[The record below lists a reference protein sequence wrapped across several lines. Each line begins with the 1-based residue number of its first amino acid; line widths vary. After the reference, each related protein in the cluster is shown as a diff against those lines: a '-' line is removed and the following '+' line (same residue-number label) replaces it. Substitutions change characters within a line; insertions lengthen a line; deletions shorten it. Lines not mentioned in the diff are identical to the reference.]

1 MPIVARRMLQASV
14 LSVAMVATA
23 GIPTAALATPLEA
36 AKAGA
41 NQPARGVIVMLRNQ
55 HTDLSITRSA
65 SSPRAKAAKADQ
77 APLIA
82 QAKKDGAKDL
92 RGFTSVNAFAAT
104 ATPAQVAALTAD
116 PSVAAVYPDL
126 PITKAPAPAE
136 ATAKAAGGTSSSAA
150 ATTPAGICP
159 TDPTK
164 PLLEPEALQTTN
176 TAFSNPATPQAQS
189 LVTGAGVKVAFLAD
203 GVDTNNADFIR
214 ADGSKVF
221 VDYQDFTGEG
231 RDASSDAAEAFGDA
245 SSIAAQ
251 GRQVYDLA
259 DYVNPA
265 HPLPAGCNITV
276 RGIAPGASLV
286 GLKVFGEA
294 PTAPTSRF
302 IGALDYAVNVAGVD
316 VINESFGGNPFN
328 DLGNDPISLADNA
341 AVDAGVTVVASSG
354 DAGTTNTIGSPASSA
369 KVISVAATTTFRSYQ
384 QEGYAGVGFSNGTWA
399 NGNISGLSSGGT
411 TQQGRVPDLAAP
423 GDLGW
428 ALCSTNTDVY
438 EGCLNDKSE
447 PSPIINFGGTSQS
460 SPFTAGGAALVIQAY
475 KQTHKGVRPSP
486 SVVKRL
492 LTSTATDLGHPA
504 YEQGAGQLN
513 TLAAVKAAESYQDAH
528 GKPKSAGANLVVSK
542 TQLAVAGQPGK
553 TVKST
558 LSVVN
563 FGASSQKVTL
573 STRTL
578 GKVLADTK
586 GSVSLNTAT
595 APTFNDSLG
604 TVRSYVK
611 KAFAVKAGADRL
623 DVSMALAAPDGFAA
637 RIILIDPK
645 GTYRAFSIPQGV
657 GNYGHVDVRYPIA
670 GTWSAYFALSQA
682 SAFNGKIQY
691 EVKTSKFTTFGT
703 VSPASVTLKAGES
716 KTITVST
723 KLPKNPGDV
732 SASVQIKGAATTSV
746 PLTARTLIPTTA
758 KSNTFTG
765 VLTGGNGRGT
775 LGSSDAYYLDVPKGK
790 KDLGISLKLADPGV
804 VYFGVLTS
812 PEGQVYS
819 FQSNEYADAAGNAAM
834 TPALQLYR
842 RNPQAGR
849 WLLSLVFTNP
859 ISGLATQQ
867 KFTGA
872 LAFNTV
878 SVTAKL
884 PVKTTKLKA
893 GVATTISVKVKN
905 TGAQPLTYF
914 ADGRLGTTGTIPLA
928 ELSGNSTNIP
938 LPVPAGIN
946 PEYLV
951 PTETNQVTFTATG
964 TVPVNYDVFYNTSEP
979 ELYSSAV
986 GNTATVKAS
995 APQISPGLWFGD
1007 IGQPGPF
1014 DTTAPTGTVSVT
1026 ASVHGRLFD
1035 PALTSSTGDFWQ
1047 LGTDPGTNAAL
1058 AAAAKAKTGP
1068 IARTGIVP
1076 AVKGTSTKSTAAAAA
1091 AATGPLILAPGKS
1104 GTIKVTITPTAKKG
1118 SAVSGHLFIDTFNQV
1133 TFAGDELIDLP
1144 YAYTVS

>member
-1 MPIVARRMLQASV
+1 MLQASV

-23 GIPTAALATPLEA
+23 SIPTAALATPSEA
-36 AKAGA
+36 AQTGA
-41 NQPARGVIVMLRNQ
+41 KQPARGVIVMLRNQ
-55 HTDLSITRSA
+55 HQNLSITRSA
-65 SSPRAKAAKADQ
+65 SSPRALAAKADQ

-82 QAKKDGAKDL
+82 QAKKDGVTGL

-104 ATPAQVAALTAD
+104 ATPAQVATLTAD
-116 PSVAAVYPDL
+116 PAVAAVYPDL
-126 PITKAPAPAE
+126 PITQTASTVE
-136 ATAKAAGGTSSSAA
+136 AAAKAAGGTSTSAA
-150 ATTPAGICP
+150 ATIPAGICP
-159 TDPTK
+159 TDPAK
-164 PLLEPEALQTTN
+164 PLLEPEALQTTH
-176 TAFSNPATPQAQS
+176 TAYSNPATAQAQS

-203 GVDTNNADFIR
+203 GVDTTDPDFIR
-214 ADGSKVF
+214 ADGTPVF

-231 RDASSDAAEAFGDA
+231 KDAPSDAAEAFGDA

-251 GRQVYDLA
+251 GRQVYDLS

-265 HPLPAGCNITV
+265 HPLPTGCTITV

-286 GLKVFGEA
+286 GLKVFGSA

-328 DLGNDPISLADNA
+328 DLGNDPISLADDA

-354 DAGTTNTIGSPASSA
+354 DAGTTGTIGSPASSS
-369 KVISVAATTTFRSYQ
+369 KVIGVAATTTFRSYQ

-399 NGNISGLSSGGT
+399 DGNISGLSSGGT

-428 ALCSTNTDVY
+428 ALCSENTDVY
-438 EGCLNDKSE
+438 EGCTNDKSE

-460 SPFTAGGAALVIQAY
+460 SPFTAGGAALVIEAY
-475 KQTHKGVRPSP
+475 KKTHKGVRPAP
-486 SVVKRL
+486 SLVKRF

-513 TLAAVKAAESYQDAH
+513 TLAAVQAAESYKDTH
-528 GKPKSAGANLVVSK
+528 GSPKAVGTSLVVNK

-558 LSVVN
+558 LSVTNVS
-563 FGASSQKVTL
+563 GSTRKVAV

-578 GKVLADTK
+578 GKTLADTK

-595 APTFNDSLG
+595 APTFLDSLG

-611 KAFAVKAGADRL
+611 KTFAVKSGASRL
-623 DVSMALAAPDGFAA
+623 DVSMALAAPDGYAA

-670 GTWSAYFALSQA
+670 GTWSAYFALSKA

-691 EVKTSKFTTFGT
+691 EVKTSKFTTFGS
-703 VSPASVTLKAGES
+703 VSPTSVTLKAGET
-716 KTITVST
+716 KTVTVST

-732 SASVQIKGAATTSV
+732 SASVQLSGAAVTSV

-758 KSNTFTG
+758 KSNSFTG

-775 LGSSDAYYLDVPKGK
+775 LGSSDAYYIDVPKGK

-804 VYFGVLTS
+804 VYFGVLTA
-812 PEGQVYS
+812 PDGQVYS
-819 FQSNEYADAAGNAAM
+819 FQSNEYYNAAGNPAI
-834 TPALQLYR
+834 TPSLQIYR
-842 RNPQAGR
+842 RSPQAGR

-867 KFTGA
+867 KFTGS

-878 SVTAKL
+878 SVTATTL
-884 PVKTTKLKA
+884 PTTKTKLKA
-893 GVATTISVKVKN
+893 GVAKTITVKVKN
-905 TGAQPLTYF
+905 TGAAPLEYF
-914 ADGRLGTTGTIPLA
+914 ADGRLSKTGDIALA
-928 ELSGNSTNIP
+928 ELAPDSSTDIP

-951 PTETNQVTFTATG
+951 PTQTSQVTFTATG
-964 TVPVNYDVFYNTSEP
+964 TTPVNYDVAYNSGEP

-995 APQISPGLWFGD
+995 AAQISPGLWFGD

-1014 DTTAPTGTVSVT
+1014 ATTAPVGTVSVT
-1026 ASVHGRLFD
+1026 ASVHGKLFD
-1035 PALTSSTGDFWQ
+1035 PALTSSTGDAWQ
-1047 LGTDPGTNAAL
+1047 TGVAPATNPAL
-1058 AAAAKAKTGP
+1058 AAAVGTAGKTGP
-1068 IARTGIVP
+1068 IARSGLVP
-1076 AVKGTSTKSTAAAAA
+1076 AVKGTSTTAAAAA
-1091 AATGPLILAPGKS
+1091 ASGPLFLAPGKT
-1104 GTIKVTITPTAKKG
+1104 GTITVTIKPSAAKG
-1118 SAVSGHLFIDTFNQV
+1118 SVVQGHLYIDSFNEV
-1133 TFAGDELIDLP
+1133 SVSGDELIDLP
-1144 YAYTVS
+1144 YGYTVS